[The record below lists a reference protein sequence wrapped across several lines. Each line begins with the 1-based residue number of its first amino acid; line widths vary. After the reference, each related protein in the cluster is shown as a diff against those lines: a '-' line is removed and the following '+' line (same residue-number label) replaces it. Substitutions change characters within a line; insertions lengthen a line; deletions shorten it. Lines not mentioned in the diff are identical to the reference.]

1 MAQMLS
7 DNHTGNLKAKKEAG
21 NRFTDTNLVPWTSF
35 FLNGVDYKL
44 LDFTGDRC
52 TLLVKVEKGTTLAIH
67 QHLGAV
73 EVFLMSGSFGYT
85 DEATGESNM
94 IYTGGYLYE
103 PPSTVHQP
111 VSPDGFTGI
120 AVIHGDVLGFAAD
133 GSEVKIGPIDYY
145 QRAKENNAVAHLNFD
160 EARLPA
166 RA

>member
-7 DNHTGNLKAKKEAG
+7 DTYTGNLKAKKEAG
-21 NRFTDTNLVPWTSF
+21 TRFTDTNLIPWTAF

-52 TLLVKVEKGTTLAIH
+52 TLLVKLEKGTKLAIH
-67 QHLGAV
+67 QHLGPV
-73 EVFLMSGSFGYT
+73 EVYLMSGSFGYV
-85 DEATGESNM
+85 DEATGESHM
-94 IYTGGYLYE
+94 IYAGGYLYE

-133 GSEVKIGPIDYY
+133 GSQVNIGPIDYY
-145 QRAKENNAVAHLNFD
+145 RRAKENNAVAHLNFD
-160 EARLPA
+160 EALLPA
-166 RA
+166 